1 MKALRTSESTP
12 ISADILTS
20 DLLHQPGQ
28 IAMTMAPG
36 KQDEEADFLWHRDL
50 QVDLK
55 RLRTY
60 YGVKRLVCLLEAEE
74 LCALGIPELFTE
86 AEALGIST
94 EHLPIADDSLPKS
107 IAAFSA
113 LVHKLVNAVRSGE
126 TVLIHC
132 KGGRGRT
139 GMMAAA
145 CLVQLDYSPQDAIA
159 TVQQVRSG
167 ALSSAK
173 QRDFIRQFKDSLNS

>member
-1 MKALRTSESTP
+1 MKAIGTSESTP

-60 YGVKRLVCLLEAEE
+60 YGVKRLVCLLETEE
-74 LCALGIPELFTE
+74 LCALGIPELFAE
-86 AEALGIST
+86 AEALGISI
-94 EHLPIADDSLPKS
+94 ESRKLYNGDSNYLWVSSSSPGNFFFFFLKSQRKGQPI
-107 IAAFSA
+107 
-113 LVHKLVNAVRSGE
+113 
-126 TVLIHC
+126 
-132 KGGRGRT
+132 
-139 GMMAAA
+139 
-145 CLVQLDYSPQDAIA
+145 
-159 TVQQVRSG
+159 
-167 ALSSAK
+167 
-173 QRDFIRQFKDSLNS
+173 